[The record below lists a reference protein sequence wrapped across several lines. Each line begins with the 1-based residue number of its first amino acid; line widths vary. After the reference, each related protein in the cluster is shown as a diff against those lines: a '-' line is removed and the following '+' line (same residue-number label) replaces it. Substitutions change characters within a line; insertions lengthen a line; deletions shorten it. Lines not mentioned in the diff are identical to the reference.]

1 MALLFFS
8 TKKNLTKKGSYF
20 TFFFLSFPKVRILKS
35 MSVVVTLCDFFYN
48 ISKLMAVIYSDPNL
62 TKNVVKN
69 YTPKKFGNIFHTT
82 FRCPEN
88 VSGSGERKKKI
99 FEGGLKMEILNFRT
113 EAPIF

>member
-69 YTPKKFGNIFHTT
+69 YTPKKIREHFS
-82 FRCPEN
+82 R
-88 VSGSGERKKKI
+88 
-99 FEGGLKMEILNFRT
+99 NFSMS
-113 EAPIF
+113 